1 MSKKTL
7 PAKALMVVIM
17 LWLLAGCAA
26 SQPASRKNEAGA
38 AATATR
44 DGSSY
49 ASAIVINS
57 NSEMD
62 GIAQEYRWLE
72 KHYPGYQRG
81 SQSLLFNE
89 GRYFDLLEFTDADG
103 KSHSIYFDITSFY
116 GKM

>member
-1 MSKKTL
+1 
-7 PAKALMVVIM
+7 M
-17 LWLLAGCAA
+17 LGLLVGCAA
-26 SQPASRKNEAGA
+26 SQPASRKNEEG
-38 AATATR
+38 TAVTVTR

-62 GIAQEYRWLE
+62 GIAQEYRWIE

-81 SQSLLFNE
+81 RQSLLFNE
-89 GRYFDLLEFTDADG
+89 GRAFDLLEFKDVNG
-103 KSHSIYFDITSFY
+103 ISHSVYFDITSFF